1 KWRAN
6 KITAFMAKLSKTVK
20 QRKPNLVFSVSPN
33 YYDFAYKQQL
43 QDWLGWVRQGF
54 VDELLVQVYR
64 NDLDDFLSQISRP
77 EIVEVQNKIPTAIAI
92 LSGLRNS
99 NIPMSRVYAQAINAK
114 SRGLGVSFFYYK
126 SLWGY
131 GPEPVAERQRDLQY
145 LFRNPAPRIA
155 DRG

>member
-1 KWRAN
+1 MSR
-6 KITAFMAKLSKTVK
+6 LSKLAK
-20 QRKPNLVFSVSPN
+20 QRKPNVIFSVSPN

-64 NDLDDFLSQISRP
+64 DDLDDYLSQISRP
-77 EIVEVQNKIPTAIAI
+77 EIVEVQKRISTAIAI

-99 NIPMSRVYAQAINAK
+99 SVPMPRVYSQAVNAK
-114 SRGLGVSFFYYK
+114 NRGLGVSFFYYK

-131 GPEPVAERQRDLQY
+131 GPETVAERQRDLQY
-145 LFRNPAPRIA
+145 LFRNPASRFANRNP
-155 DRG
+155 